1 MKPKEERIEHYRP
14 HGEEFDKA
22 YTYDYKSRT
31 DDTETSQQR
40 VRSEKI
46 IVHGGDIPR
55 TEKTEKPRYPKKFD
69 VGRIVIEETPEE
81 KESMAKDYV
90 LKRDEVAETRYK
102 VKRGPEREVKE
113 DVKVGRIDTADYEIT
128 PTESERIEERVTT
141 FHTVKPGKNEKVNK

>member
-40 VRSEKI
+40 VQSEKI
-46 IVHGGDIPR
+46 NVYGGDIPR
-55 TEKTEKPRYPKKFD
+55 TEKTDKPRYPKKID

-81 KESMAKDYV
+81 KEQMTKDHV

-102 VKRGPEREVKE
+102 VKRGPTREVKE
-113 DVKVGRIDTADYEIT
+113 DVKVGRIDTADYEMM
-128 PTESERIEERVTT
+128 PTQSEGIEERVTT
-141 FHTVKPGKNEKVNK
+141 FHTAKQGKYEKVNI